1 MPLIELSS
9 RMVHVTKK
17 RGHKMATMRVV
28 IAAVVLQAMI
38 SDAGTHSASASV
50 RLAFVPSPILVHEER
65 RLSRAAQRAFS
76 VGAQGASRRVSLL
89 SFPLIRPLS
98 LPSIG
103 ARNVVLL
110 GSLDTIAQVGNPD
123 SGNDGGPPSTWTIR
137 RAGEEVRQIPASNR
151 RDPGM
156 GRDKGRGGGVHSGR
170 DDGGRRPRQWRE
182 PGAHN
187 HAGPSAG
194 RDSRRRWPQRPGRP
208 MPQQII
214 LNQRIVACTTVQEV
228 FGEVALAREEGV
240 PLNSVNLAT
249 ALHRVARCGNSNIFR
264 DLPGEPAYQFL
275 LDEVSSRL
283 ESDDF
288 ADFKPRELA
297 NTAWGVAKAQVAAP
311 KLFANLCRA
320 ALNVGLRHFKP
331 QELSNCVWA
340 LSTSCNQCT
349 AAQRA
354 EFQAF
359 IPLFFERVEVEI
371 VRRSK
376 TADARSVQPAQQQH
390 PALPDGEQDTDT
402 QTRIGLTDFK
412 AQELSNTLWSFATVA
427 GDRRDIFK
435 VIEAEMLRR
444 GLGAYVPQDIAN
456 SVWAF
461 VTAGASTPEV
471 LALVEKDV
479 CVRGVDCFKSQEL
492 ANLVW
497 AMAKADYPM
506 TSFLDLVEKEVLRR
520 DLVTFMPQELS
531 NVVWAFATAGCKGQE
546 LFKAVEREIL
556 ERGPKGF
563 KSQELANTAWAYAKT
578 AQEAPL
584 LFDAIEQELLT
595 HRNLELFIPQELS
608 NVLWSFAK
616 LGHASPRL
624 FKAMGNEMLRRGLGT
639 FKTQELSN
647 AVWAHAATG
656 QSLTK
661 LFVAV
666 ETEALNRGL
675 AAFSPQDLANMI
687 WAFGKADHV
696 AALLF
701 DRIAAEFDAIQ
712 AQCGSLDLFKAQEL
726 SNLLWACAKT
736 QHTAKLLFE
745 AAEASVREVL
755 ACIDKDGDLAPSL
768 SPAALLH
775 RQGAQEGEEEGA
787 ARFGAAAF
795 RGMGAVDASASSTF
809 LTVDNAVTAVEVS
822 DELLRYARVGLCADQ
837 MFEKLAHEILLRDLE
852 DFNSQHFANI
862 AWAYVLLKFSRF
874 HHEVHRGACILSC
887 ILSCIS
893 QVLASRPSI
902 KHAHASTHTCIHVC
916 THTCMHAC
924 THTVA

>member
-1 MPLIELSS
+1 MFT
-9 RMVHVTKK
+9 MQVV
-17 RGHKMATMRVV
+17 MA
-28 IAAVVLQAMI
+28 AAVLQAMI
-38 SDAGTHSASASV
+38 SDAGTHSASTSV
-50 RLAFVPSPILVHEER
+50 RVAFVPSPILMHEKR
-65 RLSRAAQRAFS
+65 RLFRTAPAQRAFS
-76 VGAQGASRRVSLL
+76 LGAQGETRRVSLL
-89 SFPLIRPLS
+89 AFPLFRPH
-98 LPSIG
+98 PPPAIG
-103 ARNVVLL
+103 ARDAALL
-110 GSLDTIAQVGNPD
+110 GSLHTIAQVGNSD
-123 SGNDGGPPSTWTIR
+123 SGNEEGPPSTWTIR
-137 RAGEEVRQIPASNR
+137 RAGEVRQIPASNR

-156 GRDKGRGGGVHSGR
+156 GRDRSRGGGVHSVR

-182 PGAHN
+182 PGAHK

-194 RDSRRRWPQRPGRP
+194 RESRRRWPQRPGRP
-208 MPQQII
+208 MPQQIV
-214 LNQRIVACTTVQEV
+214 LNQRIVACTAVQEV
-228 FGEVALAREEGV
+228 FDEVALAREQGV

-264 DLPGEPAYQFL
+264 DLPREPAYQFL

-283 ESDDF
+283 ESDDS

-297 NTAWGVAKAQVAAP
+297 NTAWGVAKAQVASP

-354 EFQAF
+354 EFQGF
-359 IPLFFERVEVEI
+359 IPLFFERVEDEI
-371 VRRSK
+371 VRRST

-390 PALPDGEQDTDT
+390 PASHDDEQDMGT
-402 QTRIGLTDFK
+402 QTGIGLNDFK

-427 GDRRDIFK
+427 GDRRDIFR

-444 GLGAYVPQDIAN
+444 GLSAYVPQDIAN

-479 CVRGVDCFKSQEL
+479 CQRGVDCFKSQEL

-506 TSFLDLVEKEVLRR
+506 MSFLGLVEKEVLRR

-531 NVVWAFATAGCKGQE
+531 NVVWAFATAGCKGEE

-584 LFDAIEQELLT
+584 LFDAIEQELVT

-701 DRIAAEFDAIQ
+701 DRIAGEFDAIQ
-712 AQCGSLDLFKAQEL
+712 DQCGSLDLFKAQEL

-755 ACIDKDGDLAPSL
+755 ACIDKDADLPPSL
-768 SPAALLH
+768 SPAALHH
-775 RQGAQEGEEEGA
+775 RQGAQEGAEDGAARLAEDGA
-787 ARFGAAAF
+787 ARFGAAF

-809 LTVDNAVTAVEVS
+809 LSVDNAVTPVEVS
-822 DELLRYARVGLCADQ
+822 DEMLRYARVGLCADH
-837 MFEKLAHEILLRDLE
+837 MFEKLAHEILLRDLQ

-874 HHEVHRGACILSC
+874 HHEVYR
-887 ILSCIS
+887 
-893 QVLASRPSI
+893 V
-902 KHAHASTHTCIHVC
+902 
-916 THTCMHAC
+916 
-924 THTVA
+924 